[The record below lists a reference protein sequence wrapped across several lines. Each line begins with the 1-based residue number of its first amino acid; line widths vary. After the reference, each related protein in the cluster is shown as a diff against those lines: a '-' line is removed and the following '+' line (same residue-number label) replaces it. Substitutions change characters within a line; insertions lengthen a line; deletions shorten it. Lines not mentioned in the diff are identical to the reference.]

1 MDKETLLKFI
11 YRILRYNYERDYAL
25 SQLLDV
31 LEQQNAP
38 DELQQIV
45 SDLIPSSYDASVMVK
60 ENGKFTEADIEAAK
74 KRREQRL
81 EQERYQSMYG
91 RC

>member
-45 SDLIPSSYDASVMVK
+45 SDLIPHSYDAAQIVC
-60 ENGKFTEADIEAAK
+60 ECGKITGVEK
-74 KRREQRL
+74 
-81 EQERYQSMYG
+81 
-91 RC
+91 

>member
-1 MDKETLLKFI
+1 MRF
-11 YRILRYNYERDYAL
+11 NYKRDYAL

-31 LEQQNAP
+31 LVQQNAP

-45 SDLIPSSYDASVMVK
+45 SDLIPSSYDASVIVK

>member
-31 LEQQNAP
+31 LVQQNAP

-45 SDLIPSSYDASVMVK
+45 SDLIPYSYDAAQIVC
-60 ENGKFTEADIEAAK
+60 ECGKITGVEK
-74 KRREQRL
+74 
-81 EQERYQSMYG
+81 
-91 RC
+91 